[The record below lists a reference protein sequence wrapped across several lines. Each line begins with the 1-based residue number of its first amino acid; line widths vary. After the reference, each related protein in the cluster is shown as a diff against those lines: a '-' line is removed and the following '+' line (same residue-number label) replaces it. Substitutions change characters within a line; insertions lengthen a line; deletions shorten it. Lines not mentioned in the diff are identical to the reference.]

1 MTIQNALIGTNRLGS
16 DPATV
21 FPRDVFESHLKKFGK
36 FGLAMAIILVP
47 MVTSDADDAPEIDD
61 VAEAFKDNKEQSG
74 DVMNFTTAKT
84 LKVYEQRM
92 MGIFEDMY
100 NYGYI

>member
-1 MTIQNALIGTNRLGS
+1 
-16 DPATV
+16 
-21 FPRDVFESHLKKFGK
+21 
-36 FGLAMAIILVP
+36 MAIILVP

-61 VAEAFKDNKEQSG
+61 VADAFKDNKDQSG

-100 NYGYI
+100 NYGYIWGTANFNVIIISTRNNSNKDYSAYYELFLFT